1 MKYQTKKYLYILLS
15 VFIGT
20 AFCCSV
26 SADIISSLDSQIS
39 GKKSAITELE
49 QKATLYQ
56 QKITKKRSEAQSLA
70 NTIEILNAEINK
82 IETEIEITETNID
95 QRNLEILELTA
106 QIDQKEKEIL
116 HKQSIVADIIKHLY
130 EYDQES
136 MLEIILK
143 YDNFADIFNQLEYT
157 ENLQAEISHIITEL
171 TEVKAELNNDK
182 IETEQ
187 IKSDLEVK
195 KLDLDEQKINLDKQN
210 TLKQSLLTQTKN
222 KESEYQRLLA
232 QLEKEKQSILGD
244 INQLMIEKS
253 AELARIQAIQARP
266 TSGLASTKWYFSQK
280 DPTWGEITIGASN
293 SKMTDYGCAISSV
306 AMVFKYYGYN
316 ITPGRLAK
324 EPIYL
329 YNLIKWP
336 SEWGDIKLV
345 SSTSHNGVDW
355 NKIDQEIANNHP
367 VIVFV
372 RANDKGGGHYVVIH
386 SKDNDGKYVVHDP
399 YWGANIFLDSTIQ
412 NISVLYNTTV
422 SIDQMIIYH

>member
-1 MKYQTKKYLYILLS
+1 MFKFKKLTIICLIVL
-15 VFIGT
+15 FGT
-20 AFCCSV
+20 IVCFVAR
-26 SADIISSLDSQIS
+26 ADIISTLDSQIA
-39 GKKSAITELE
+39 GKKSAITDLE
-49 QKATLYQ
+49 QKAALYQ
-56 QKITKKRSEAQSLA
+56 QKITQKRSEAQSLA
-70 NTIEILNAEINK
+70 NTIDILNAEIGK
-82 IETEIEITETNID
+82 LETEIEITETNID
-95 QRNLEILELTA
+95 QRNLEILELIA

-116 HKQSIVADIIKHLY
+116 HKQSVIADIVKSLY
-130 EYDQES
+130 EYDQEA

-157 ENLQAEISHIITEL
+157 ENLQGEVSQVIKEL
-171 TEVKAELNNDK
+171 NEVKAELNTNK
-182 IETEQ
+182 TETEQ

-195 KLDLDEQKINLDKQN
+195 KLDLDEQKLNLNKQN
-210 TLKQSLLTQTKN
+210 TLKQSLLKQTKN
-222 KESEYQRLLA
+222 KESEYQSLLS

-244 INQLMIEKS
+244 INQLMVERS
-253 AELARIQAIQARP
+253 AELARIQAIQSRP
-266 TSGLASTKWYFSQK
+266 TSGLASTKWYFSQR
-280 DPTWGEITIGASN
+280 DPVWGETTIGASN

-336 SEWGDIKLV
+336 SEWGDVKLV
-345 SSTSHNGVDW
+345 SSTAHSGVNW
-355 NKIDQEIANNHP
+355 TQIDQEIANNHP

-372 RANDKGGGHYVVIH
+372 RANGKGGGHYVVIH

-399 YWGANIFLDSTIQ
+399 YWGANMFLDSTIQ